1 MMSLAKIK
9 EYCRKAFEKAGYDFN
24 AENIEIRINGR
35 LTRTLG
41 RCFTEIR
48 AGVAYPTKIEFS
60 RQLLETSVDDSIIA
74 VIEHECCHALVA
86 LETGERHGH
95 DAVFKRMCAR
105 IGCTNDGTST
115 HVERTVA
122 DSEIYKYSVYCDKCG
137 FVAGY
142 NRMCKTLRELDYCT
156 CKQCGGHKLFY
167 IQNH

>member
-9 EYCRKAFEKAGYDFN
+9 EYCGKAFEKAGYDFN

-41 RCFTEIR
+41 RCFAEIR
-48 AGVAYPTKIEFS
+48 AGVVYPTKIEFS
-60 RQLLETSVDDSIIA
+60 RRLLETSVDDSIIA

-122 DSEIYKYSVYCDKCG
+122 DSEVYKYSVFCSNDG
-137 FVAGY
+137 FLRGY
-142 NRMCKTLRELDYCT
+142 NRMCSTLKNLSNCYCPK
-156 CKQCGGHKLFY
+156 CKQMKLY
-167 IQNH
+167 YVQNK